1 LPNQTEHSTEHSE
14 DSGTLPAPE
23 LNPLLNPVLGQN
35 MGRWAEVYFTNPP
48 EKREQAVL
56 ELLRELEAKEPA
68 QDDQSG
74 ATPAW
79 PQESLARPV
88 TTPMQPENIQPMP
101 IKVRCRTCG
110 RELPASQKYCGMCGA
125 RQAVAETIAPLE
137 VASFQPVVED
147 RQTQPAPQGWRESQP
162 SAAARDS
169 YEPRL
174 PRNEFSLF
182 QTADTA
188 DYHDD
193 GDDEIFSYAAPT
205 RSYRVYIGTVLAIVI
220 LALGYMAWRSAQA
233 TSQTAHV
240 ESQAPPPVATQAAPA
255 TPEAAPTT
263 SQPEAADRKATA
275 DKEPVSAAPG
285 AADGSSAP
293 KPRSAEKTS
302 PVEKPNAASD
312 AEKWTQ
318 LNTEAGN
325 GSQELAMALRYLN
338 GVEGERVNK
347 AEAAKWLWK
356 AMAKHNGAATLLL
369 ADLYLKGEGVSK
381 NCDQARVLLDSAAR
395 AGMKQ
400 AGERLRYLQAF
411 GCE

>member
-1 LPNQTEHSTEHSE
+1 
-14 DSGTLPAPE
+14 
-23 LNPLLNPVLGQN
+23 
-35 MGRWAEVYFTNPP
+35 
-48 EKREQAVL
+48 
-56 ELLRELEAKEPA
+56 
-68 QDDQSG
+68 
-74 ATPAW
+74 
-79 PQESLARPV
+79 
-88 TTPMQPENIQPMP
+88 
-101 IKVRCRTCG
+101 
-110 RELPASQKYCGMCGA
+110 
-125 RQAVAETIAPLE
+125 
-137 VASFQPVVED
+137 
-147 RQTQPAPQGWRESQP
+147 
-162 SAAARDS
+162 
-169 YEPRL
+169 
-174 PRNEFSLF
+174 
-182 QTADTA
+182 
-188 DYHDD
+188 
-193 GDDEIFSYAAPT
+193 
-205 RSYRVYIGTVLAIVI
+205 VI

-240 ESQAPPPVATQAAPA
+240 ESQAPPPVATQAAAPA

-302 PVEKPNAASD
+302 PVEKPNASSD

-318 LNTEAGN
+318 LDTQAGN